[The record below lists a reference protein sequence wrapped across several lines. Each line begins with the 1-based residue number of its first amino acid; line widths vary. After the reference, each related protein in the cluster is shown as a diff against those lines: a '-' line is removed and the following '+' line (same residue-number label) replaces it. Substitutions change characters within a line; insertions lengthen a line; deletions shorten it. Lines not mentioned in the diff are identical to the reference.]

1 MSLAYLRHG
10 LLQLFKLCITH
21 WKKSKEGGGRQKEKR
36 TRRVKDKRRKGGRK
50 GEGRKQKMDKEEKR
64 NEMENE
70 MIKVVSKSIYN
81 FKLRDKE

>member
-21 WKKSKEGGGRQKEKR
+21 WKKSKEGGGRQKEKQ

>member
-1 MSLAYLRHG
+1 MSLAYLHHG

-21 WKKSKEGGGRQKEKR
+21 WKKEGGGRQKEKQ